1 MKDSRLSDE
10 LKDGEFKNIT
20 IKPIGKV
27 IDENVIEIF
36 EEYTPAIKGIEEAN
50 YIWILYFFHLA
61 DERLEVHPKGDI
73 KRPLRGVFSTRSPY
87 RPNRIGMTAVK
98 LLKVENNKVFVKGLD
113 ALPNSPI
120 IDIKPYSEVYDLPYG
135 SVLNM
140 QEIAKRIVDDGLIRH
155 YIDLD
160 IQLQPNGFDFTLKS
174 VFKVKGDAKV
184 DFDNSQR
191 VLPDAEEIEFK
202 DDWVFL
208 PKGFYRIVFN
218 EVVKLSKDLMAIGR
232 PRSTLVRSGANV
244 LTAVWDA
251 GYEGRSEAG
260 LVVYNENGIW
270 LKRNARV
277 MQLVFIKLT
286 GETKPYAGVYHKEN
300 L

>member
-1 MKDSRLSDE
+1 MDKKE
-10 LKDGEFKNIT
+10 IVLKS
-20 IKPIGKV
+20 IGRV
-27 IDENVIEIF
+27 ADENVIEIF
-36 EEYTPAIKGIEEAN
+36 EEYVPAIKGIEEAN
-50 YIWILYFFHLA
+50 YLWILYFFHLA
-61 DERLEVHPKGDI
+61 NEKLLVHPKGDVR
-73 KRPLRGVFSTRSPY
+73 KPLKGVFSTRSPY

-98 LLKVENNKVFVKGLD
+98 LLKVENNKIFVKGLD
-113 ALPNSPI
+113 ALVNSPI

-140 QEIAKRIVDDGLIRH
+140 QEIAKRIVDDELIRD
-155 YIDLD
+155 YIDLNV
-160 IQLQPNGFDFTLKS
+160 QLQPNGFDLTLKS
-174 VFKVKGDAKV
+174 VFRLKGDAKI

-191 VLPDAEEIEFK
+191 VLPEAEEMEFK
-202 DDWVFL
+202 DGWVFL
-208 PKGFYRIVFN
+208 SKGFYRVGFN
-218 EVVKLSKDLMAIGR
+218 EIVKLSRDLMAIGR

-260 LVVYNENGIW
+260 LAVYNENGIW
-270 LKRNARV
+270 LKKNARI

-286 GETKPYAGVYHKEN
+286 GETTPYAGIYHKEN

>member
-1 MKDSRLSDE
+1 MIEIKL
-10 LKDGEFKNIT
+10 
-20 IKPIGKV
+20 KPIGKV
-27 IDENVIEIF
+27 VDKDVIEIF
-36 EEYTPAIKGIEEAN
+36 EEYTPALKGIESD
-50 YIWILYFFHLA
+50 YVWILYIFHLA
-61 DERLEVHPKGDI
+61 NEKLEVHPKGDI

-98 LLKVENNKVFVKGLD
+98 ILKVVNNKVFVKGLD
-113 ALPNSPI
+113 ALPNSPVV
-120 IDIKPYSEVYDLPYG
+120 DIKPYSEVYDLPYG

-140 QEIAKRIVDDGLIRH
+140 QEIARRILDDGLIRD

-160 IQLQPNGFDFTLKS
+160 VQLQPNGFDFTLKS

-184 DFDNSQR
+184 DFDNSHR
-191 VLPDAEEIEFK
+191 ILPEAEEIEF
-202 DDWVFL
+202 DDWIFL
-208 PKGFYRIVFN
+208 TKGYYKIVFN
-218 EVVKLSKDLMAIGR
+218 EIVKLSRDLMAIGR

-270 LKRNARV
+270 LKRNARI
-277 MQLVFIKLT
+277 MQMVFIKLT
-286 GETKPYAGVYHKEN
+286 GETKPYAGKYHKEN

>member
-1 MKDSRLSDE
+1 ME
-10 LKDGEFKNIT
+10 EIT

-27 IDENVIEIF
+27 VDENIVEIF
-36 EEYTPAIKGIEEAN
+36 EEYIPAIRGVEEAN
-50 YIWILYFFHLA
+50 YLWIFYIFHLA
-61 DERLEVHPKGDI
+61 DERLEVHPKGDV

-87 RPNRIGMTAVK
+87 RPNRIGMTAVR
-98 LLKVENNKVFVKGLD
+98 LLKVENNKIFVKGLD
-113 ALPNSPI
+113 ALPDSPV

-140 QEIAKRIVDDGLIRH
+140 QEISKKIIDDGLIKD
-155 YIDLD
+155 YIDLNV
-160 IQLQPNGFDFTLKS
+160 QLQPNGFDLTLKS
-174 VFKVKGDAKV
+174 IFRLRGDAKI

-191 VLPDAEEIEFK
+191 VLPEIEEIEFE

-208 PKGFYRIVFN
+208 PKGFYRIGFN
-218 EVVKLSKDLMAIGR
+218 EIVKLSKDLMAIGR
-232 PRSTLVRSGANV
+232 PRSTLVRGGANV

-260 LVVYNENGIW
+260 LIVYNENGIW
-270 LKRNARV
+270 LKKNARI

-286 GETKPYAGVYHKEN
+286 EETKPYAGVYHKEN